1 MGNLFIWM
9 WILGSVKNWVIVL
22 SCVSLLACAV
32 MWILYGINVS
42 EGPGC
47 YWSESQKEDWKKTMV
62 SWRKKIILGS
72 VLSLLL
78 LGIFF
83 LIPSKEIILSYYL
96 LNSVDQYNLSNNNSL
111 VNVNGVIEII
121 DTTLKK
127 VTELLSR
134 I

>member
-22 SCVSLLACAV
+22 SCVGLLACAI

-42 EGPGC
+42 EGTGC
-47 YWSESQKEDWKKTMV
+47 YWSDSQKEDWKKTMV